1 MGPKLVMFALLPAA
15 AISAAGLQPGL
26 AVGQSYYRQ
35 GDFRRAAAHFQGAL
49 RANPN
54 DAELNYWAGMAFQ
67 GRADLAAPFPGRYQ
81 AKALAHL
88 RTAVE
93 LAPERQDYRRALF
106 DYLLDSAGYSPA
118 SLREAAALLDGAPA
132 SDPDT
137 IHMRWRLE
145 REGAIALSGSAR
157 FDRVFLAIPR
167 AAYLVVHK

>member
-1 MGPKLVMFALLPAA
+1 MGDLLRFDAARLRILLERHHLLTGSERARSLLEDWDSTLGCFIKIMPK
-15 AISAAGLQPGL
+15 
-26 AVGQSYYRQ
+26 
-35 GDFRRAAAHFQGAL
+35 
-49 RANPN
+49 
-54 DAELNYWAGMAFQ
+54 
-67 GRADLAAPFPGRYQ
+67 
-81 AKALAHL
+81 
-88 RTAVE
+88 
-93 LAPERQDYRRALF
+93 DYRRALF